1 MSIVRHPP
9 IGPREAS
16 IGPVPGGIGT
26 ERAALF
32 IALVA
37 TLLFELVLAERKYAL
52 FGGGFGQSHALS
64 GGGEIILFLLTAIT
78 AQALEVGLAYLL
90 VGRLLGRRARR
101 LVRLFAFLF
110 LTIGVHVGV
119 VVAKFELL
127 SYFSD
132 AVSFTILRN
141 LGGGSLLDAAL
152 YGLSE
157 GALIA
162 QLIIGVIVAWLL
174 CLFVIRRLT
183 DAADT
188 GWPRA
193 IGWKAIASLFA
204 AMPVL
209 LLIGNGHVNV
219 RYATVRMT
227 ASGAVAQLLGALTDF
242 DRDGYSW
249 FSPLRD
255 DAPFDA
261 ARHPLALD
269 IPNNGVDEDELGGD
283 LKLPPAQPD
292 PALPPLPAHPR
303 HLVLIVLEST
313 RGDVLGKRIDGKPV
327 APNLEALARA
337 GSSAREAY
345 SHVGFTTASLK
356 SIFTGQLEPRPGAP
370 SLFRDLKK
378 AGYRIAVMSGQ
389 SEDFGD
395 ISATTG
401 MQANSDIF
409 VDADTLKADRA
420 FGFAAQGSLL
430 VDETKLLA
438 QFDRQLGKPEGW
450 RQPTFVYFNFQ
461 SAHFPYHHDGMI
473 DRIEP
478 HPIAR
483 DAISA
488 ANRDHVQ
495 RTYWNAVAYSD
506 AMIGRVVHSLKAM
519 GVWQDTLL
527 VVTADHGESLFED
540 GFLGHGHRI
549 NRIQTHVPL
558 VLSEPGVDLRGSLGL
573 RDYRALI
580 LRVLAGQKAGQ
591 PARKPVLRY
600 VGGLDEPAAIG
611 MVDAAG
617 AGWAFDTSSQEAWFE
632 KRALTIPYLRLRLG
646 TQERREV
653 DRLIHVWGAERWAMH
668 QGH

>member
-1 MSIVRHPP
+1 MI
-9 IGPREAS
+9 
-16 IGPVPGGIGT
+16 
-26 ERAALF
+26 L
-32 IALVA
+32 IALVV
-37 TLLFELVLAERKYAL
+37 TLLFELMLAERKYAL

-64 GGGEIILFLLTAIT
+64 GVGEVALFLLTAIL

-90 VGRLLGRRARR
+90 VGKLLGARVRR

-110 LTIGVHVGV
+110 FTIGIHVGV

-157 GALIA
+157 GALFA
-162 QLIIGVIVAWLL
+162 QLLVGVIVAWLI
-174 CLFVIRRLT
+174 CLFAIRRLT
-183 DAADT
+183 DPADT

-193 IGWKAIASLFA
+193 IGWKSVALLFA

-209 LLIGNGHVNV
+209 LLIGNGHGNV

-227 ASGAVAQLLGALTDF
+227 AAGAMEQVLGLLTDF
-242 DRDGYSW
+242 DGDGYSW

-255 DAPFDA
+255 DYPFDA
-261 ARHPLALD
+261 SRHPLALD
-269 IPNNGVDEDELGGD
+269 IPNNGIDEDELGGD
-283 LKLPPAQPD
+283 LKLAPAKPE
-292 PALPPLPAHPR
+292 PALPPLPARPK

-327 APNLEALARA
+327 APNLEAIART
-337 GSSAREAY
+337 GSSAHEAY

-356 SIFTGQLEPRPGAP
+356 SLFTGQLEPRPGAP

-378 AGYRIAVMSGQ
+378 DGYRIAVLSGQ
-389 SEDFGD
+389 SEEFGD
-395 ISATTG
+395 ISGVTG
-401 MQANSDIF
+401 MKASSDIF
-409 VDADTLKADRA
+409 VDAETLKADRA
-420 FGFAAQGSLL
+420 FGFAAKGSLL
-430 VDETKLLA
+430 VDETKLLD
-438 QFDRQLGKPEGW
+438 QFQRRLGNPEGW
-450 RQPTFVYFNFQ
+450 RRPTFVYFNFQ
-461 SAHFPYHHDGMI
+461 SAHFPYHHDGMV

-483 DAISA
+483 GAISA

-506 AMIGRVVHSLKAM
+506 AMIGRVVQSLKAM
-519 GVWQDTLL
+519 GVWQDTLM

-540 GFLGHGHRI
+540 GFLGHGHRV

-558 VLSEPGVDLRGSLGL
+558 VLSEPGVDLSGAIGL
-573 RDYRALI
+573 RDYRSLI
-580 LRVLAGQKAGQ
+580 LRVLAGQKVGQ
-591 PARKPVLRY
+591 PARRPVLRY
-600 VGGLDEPAAIG
+600 VGDLGQPAAIG
-611 MVDAAG
+611 MVDNSG
-617 AGWAFDTSSQEAWFE
+617 KGWAFDTSSQDAWFE
-632 KRALTIPYLRLRLG
+632 QRSFTIPYRRLKPG
-646 TQERREV
+646 TPERR
-653 DRLIHVWGAERWAMH
+653 DIDWLIHVWGAERWTASR
-668 QGH
+668 GN